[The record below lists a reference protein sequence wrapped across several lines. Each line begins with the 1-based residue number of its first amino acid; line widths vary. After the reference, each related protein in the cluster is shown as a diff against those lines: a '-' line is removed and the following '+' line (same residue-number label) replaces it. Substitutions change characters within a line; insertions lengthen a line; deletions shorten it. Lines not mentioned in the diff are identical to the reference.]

1 MYHVDNSTG
10 VPVMPNPSPVTSK
23 TVLFFTEG
31 GNGVP
36 PTYPGPDWFNI
47 IQSELINIL
56 RAAGLEPDKM
66 DNTQILAALKKL
78 FLRRSNPF
86 GDIKADGAAAIATA
100 LSNLGFVGSLT
111 SPGYAV
117 IPLGTKKLVIQWGTV
132 TVPTAGSAS
141 ATYLLALD
149 LGLAQFCTPVD
160 VSSIN
165 NYRVG
170 VATSTNT
177 SITLASTNTQ
187 SVTGV
192 MWLSIGTIN

>member
-1 MYHVDNSTG
+1 MFHVDNNSA
-10 VPVMPNPSPVTSK
+10 VPVMPAVKPVVSAVTS
-23 TVLFFTEG
+23 FFTEG

-47 IQSELINIL
+47 IQSELL
-56 RAAGLEPDKM
+56 AVLAAAGITPDKAS
-66 DNTQILAALKKL
+66 NVQLLAAMRAL
-78 FLRRSNPF
+78 FLDTSQN
-86 GDIKADGAAAIATA
+86 GADIQDKA
-100 LSNLGFVGSLT
+100 LFLQNLGFVGSLT

-149 LGLAQFCTPVD
+149 LGLAQFCTPID

-170 VATSTNT
+170 VATSTKT

>member
-10 VPVMPNPSPVTSK
+10 VPVMPQPSPVTSE
-23 TVLFFTEG
+23 TELFFTEG

-36 PTYPGPDWFNI
+36 PTFPGPDWFNI

-56 RAAGLEPDKM
+56 RAAGLDPDKM

-78 FLRRSNPF
+78 FLSRSNPF

-132 TVPTAGSAS
+132 TVPTAGSTS

-149 LGLAQFCTPVD
+149 LGLAQFCTPID

-170 VATSTNT
+170 VATSTKT